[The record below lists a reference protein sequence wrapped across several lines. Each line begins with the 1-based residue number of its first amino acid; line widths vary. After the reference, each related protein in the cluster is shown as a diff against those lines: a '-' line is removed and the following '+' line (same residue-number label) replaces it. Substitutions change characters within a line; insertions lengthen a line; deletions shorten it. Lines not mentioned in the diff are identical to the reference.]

1 MPISMVFAS
10 KICGNNRKHCKL
22 YIFRYFLDFCLYG
35 SQEPLNTLK
44 ILPQHTPTFSTIENA
59 IPKIFQKSTFVC
71 IFPPEAQ
78 FPPPTHFHRTSIS
91 PSTVFLIFGTPLD
104 ISATPYNVDILS
116 SDTFLNSWEPSYSI
130 FRRKTYLK
138 FCFQGG
144 TFFECFLWKQYI
156 YIYMCV
162 SHWEY
167 VYFIGNMCI
176 S

>member
-1 MPISMVFAS
+1 MYFSIFFGVLLIWELGAS
-10 KICGNNRKHCKL
+10 KHPK
-22 YIFRYFLDFCLYG
+22 
-35 SQEPLNTLK
+35 NTLTTHATMFHYRERHPQDVSK
-44 ILPQHTPTFSTIENA
+44 I
-59 IPKIFQKSTFVC
+59 KIFC
-71 IFPPEAQ
+71 IFPK

-116 SDTFLNSWEPSYSI
+116 SDTFLNSWEPSYFI
-130 FRRKTYLK
+130 FRRKIYLNT
-138 FCFQGG
+138 CFQGG
-144 TFFECFLWKQYI
+144 SFFECFLWKQYI